1 MKQLLVKKGQV
12 LVEQVPAPIVSPN
25 NVLVQVHYS
34 CISPG
39 TEMTTV
45 KGSGEPIYKRL
56 LKRPE
61 YIKKAFDL
69 VKEKGFSNA
78 RSLLQGKIDASQPIG
93 YSASGIVVAIGINV
107 TGIFVGDRVACAGA
121 GYANHAE
128 MIDVPVNLVVKLDP
142 EMSLDLAS
150 TVTLGA
156 IALQGVRRAAPVLGE
171 FVVVFGLGI
180 LGQLTVQMLKN
191 AGCRVIGIDL
201 DQKRI
206 DLGLEGGLE
215 VGINPAV
222 HDIVERVNLHTHNL
236 GADTV
241 IIAAAAAGDD
251 IINQSMKICRKKGKV
266 VLVGSVSLDFSREE
280 FYRKEIDFLISTSYG
295 PGRYDAQY
303 EEDGQDYPY
312 AYVRWT
318 ENRNMGEYL
327 RQVHEGNIRLDAL
340 IDKSFSVTEAP
351 DVYTNL
357 KSGTLKSMVI
367 VLSYPLESDSLSISR
382 SVRLASQ
389 SITNPLSRI
398 NVAIA
403 GAGGFAQSTHL
414 PNLKQLNADFNVHS
428 VMNRTGSNALG
439 VAKQFDANVATT
451 DYAELLAD
459 PEVNLIMIC
468 TRHNLHA
475 NMTLDALKAGKN
487 VFVEKPLAMNTD
499 ELAEIEE
506 FYRINGDNAPVL
518 LTGFNRRFSGAA
530 AIIGKHTA
538 DSTTPMLINYKM
550 NAGFIANEVWVQ
562 GPEGGGRNIGEAC
575 HIYDLFNHLT
585 RSACISVSVDHISPT
600 GLQWN
605 SNDNFVATLK
615 YANGSVCTLTY
626 TSMGAKGFPKETCEV
641 FFDGQVLILNDYK
654 EVVHHSAM
662 GKKIYNCSGKG
673 HLEELEALA
682 DCLKGN
688 KAWPITLEEQISATE
703 ISFKVEELLNTIS
716 IKN

>member
-12 LVEQVPAPIVSPN
+12 VVEQVPAPLVSPN
-25 NVLVQVHYS
+25 NVLVQVYYS

-78 RSLLQGKIDASQPIG
+78 KSLLEGKIGAAQQIG
-93 YSASGIVVAIGINV
+93 YSASGVVISTGINI
-107 TGIFVGDRVACAGA
+107 TGLSVGDQVACAGA

-128 MIDVPVNLVVKLDP
+128 IIEVPVNLVVKLDP

-156 IALQGVRRAAPVLGE
+156 IALQGVRRANPVLGE

-180 LGQLTVQMLKN
+180 LGQLTVQLLKN

-206 DLGLEGGLE
+206 DLATKSGME
-215 VGINPAV
+215 VGINPV
-222 HDIVERVNLHTHNL
+222 LQDVVERVNLHTNNL

-241 IIAAAAAGDD
+241 IITAAATDDD

-266 VLVGSVSLDFSREE
+266 VLVGSVSLDFSRED

-295 PGRYDAQY
+295 PGRYDSLY

-318 ENRNMGEYL
+318 ENRNMQEYL
-327 RQVHEGNIRLDAL
+327 RLVKQGNIQLEAL
-340 IDKSFSVTEAP
+340 MDKSFSLTDAP
-351 DVYTNL
+351 GVYADL
-357 KSGTLKSMVI
+357 KSGLLKSMVI
-367 VLSYPLESDSLSISR
+367 ILSYPVEANKPSISR
-382 SVRLASQ
+382 LIKLPERNQ
-389 SITNPLSRI
+389 GNPGRI
-398 NVAIA
+398 KVGIA

-414 PNLKQLNADFNVHS
+414 PNLKQLNGDFEIYS

-439 VAKQFDANVATT
+439 VAKQFEAKFATS
-451 DYAELLAD
+451 DYAELLSDKA
-459 PEVNLIMIC
+459 VNLVMIC

-475 NMTLDALKAGKN
+475 SMTLDALKSGKN
-487 VFVEKPLAMNTD
+487 VFVEKPLAMTVQ
-499 ELAEIEE
+499 EIEDIKD
-506 FYRINGDNAPVL
+506 FYRSTTEAPVL
-518 LTGFNRRFSGAA
+518 MTGFNRRFSGASE
-530 AIIGKHTA
+530 IIKKITA
-538 DSTTPMLINYKM
+538 DTTTPLMINYKM
-550 NAGFIANEVWVQ
+550 NAGFIANDVWVQ
-562 GPEGGGRNIGEAC
+562 GIEGGGRNIGEAC

-585 RSACISVSVDHISPT
+585 GSSCVSVSVDYITPV
-600 GLQWN
+600 GLQWKT
-605 SNDNFVATLK
+605 NDNFIVTLK
-615 YANGSVCTLTY
+615 YSNGSICTLY
-626 TSMGAKGFPKETCEV
+626 RGW
-641 FFDGQVLILNDYK
+641 
-654 EVVHHSAM
+654 
-662 GKKIYNCSGKG
+662 IYF
-673 HLEELEALA
+673 ELSQGWRLGGGGGGVEA
-682 DCLKGN
+682 G
-688 KAWPITLEEQISATE
+688 
-703 ISFKVEELLNTIS
+703 
-716 IKN
+716 